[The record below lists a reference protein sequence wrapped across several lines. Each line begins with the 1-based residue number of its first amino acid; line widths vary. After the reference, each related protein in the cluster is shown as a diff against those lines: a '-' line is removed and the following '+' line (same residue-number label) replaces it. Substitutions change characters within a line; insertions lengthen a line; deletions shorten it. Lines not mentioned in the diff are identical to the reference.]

1 MFCCSFSRD
10 PILLGHVSPD
20 LRHDISSRAKKLTE
34 SPVLHC
40 VGTGASTL
48 VLDFLSPENEILWGK
63 IRFTHSLVVG
73 VVHDDDVC
81 GAEEEETLVR
91 YDDNN
96 DVHARVPER
105 TMTLTGHQTF

>member
-40 VGTGASTL
+40 VGTGASAL
-48 VLDFLSPENEILWGK
+48 VLDFLSPENEILWDK

-73 VVHDDDVC
+73 IVHDDDVW
-81 GAEEEETLVR
+81 GGGGGDSGD
-91 YDDNN
+91 DDNIIY
-96 DVHARVPER
+96 R
-105 TMTLTGHQTF
+105 TRPSEDDGHWTPTTF